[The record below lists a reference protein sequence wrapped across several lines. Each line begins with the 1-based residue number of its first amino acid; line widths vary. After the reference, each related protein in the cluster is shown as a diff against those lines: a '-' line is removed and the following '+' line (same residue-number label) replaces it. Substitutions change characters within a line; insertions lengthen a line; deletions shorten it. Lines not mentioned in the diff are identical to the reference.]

1 MLYLAKTIPVS
12 SRPRLALQRFQDN
25 GVTLAT
31 YPNFVA
37 RKPKILREANGLR
50 SSVAE

>member
-31 YPNFVA
+31 DPNFVA
-37 RKPKILREANGLR
+37 RKPKLFR
-50 SSVAE
+50 